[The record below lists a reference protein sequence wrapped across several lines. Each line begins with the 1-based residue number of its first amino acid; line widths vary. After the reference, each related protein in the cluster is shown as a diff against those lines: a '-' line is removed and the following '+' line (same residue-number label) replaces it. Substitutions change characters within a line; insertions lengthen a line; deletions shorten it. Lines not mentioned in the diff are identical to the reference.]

1 MTGKIIVYI
10 IVSVAVIWSLEA
22 LNINGIFKKNKVYQA
37 RIFYFFLGLSMIY
50 LVTNFIWDLF
60 TAIKML

>member
-1 MTGKIIVYI
+1 MTGKILIYIV
-10 IVSVAVIWSLEA
+10 VSIPVIWA
-22 LNINGIFKKNKVYQA
+22 LDSININGIFKKNRVIQA
-37 RIFYFFLGLSMIY
+37 RLFYFFLGLSMIY

>member
-10 IVSVAVIWSLEA
+10 FVAVGVIWSLESV
-22 LNINGIFKKNKVYQA
+22 NINGIFKKNRVFQA
-37 RIFYFFLGLSMIY
+37 RLLYFFLGLSMIY

-60 TAIKML
+60 TTIKML

>member
-10 IVSVAVIWSLEA
+10 IVSVAVVWSLEA
-22 LNINGIFKKNKVYQA
+22 VNINGIFKKNRIFQA
-37 RIFYFFLGLSMIY
+37 RLFYFFLGLSMIY

>member
-10 IVSVAVIWSLEA
+10 IVSVAVIWTLDS
-22 LNINGIFKKNKVYQA
+22 LNINGILKKNRIYQA
-37 RIFYFFLGLSMIY
+37 RLFYFFLGLSMIY
-50 LVTNFIWDLF
+50 LVTNFVWDLF

>member
-10 IVSVAVIWSLEA
+10 FVAVGVIWSLESV
-22 LNINGIFKKNKVYQA
+22 NINVIFKKNRVMQA
-37 RIFYFFLGLSMIY
+37 RLFTFFLGLAMMY

-60 TAIKML
+60 TAIKLL

>member
-10 IVSVAVIWSLEA
+10 IVSVGVIWSLESI
-22 LNINGIFKKNKVYQA
+22 NINGIFKKNRIYQA
-37 RIFYFFLGLSMIY
+37 RLFYFFLGLSMIY
-50 LVTNFIWDLF
+50 LVTNFVWDLF

>member
-10 IVSVAVIWSLEA
+10 FVAVGVIWSLEA
-22 LNINGIFKKNKVYQA
+22 VNINGIFKKNRVMQA
-37 RIFYFFLGLSMIY
+37 RLFTFFLGLSMMY

-60 TAIKML
+60 TAIKLL